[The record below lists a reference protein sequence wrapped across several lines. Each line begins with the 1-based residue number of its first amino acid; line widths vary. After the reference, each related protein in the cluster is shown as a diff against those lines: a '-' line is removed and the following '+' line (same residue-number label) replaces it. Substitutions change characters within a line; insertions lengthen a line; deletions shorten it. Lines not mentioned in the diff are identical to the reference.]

1 MEQAKHKVGD
11 EVGYCRHHQSFGTLL
26 SHGFSRVAK
35 INHHGHVILEN
46 GKQFDKRGD
55 DRFSSHGGLRL
66 ISAER
71 LRGQLKVIEE
81 QRARNRAANE
91 LEELL
96 KSWCNGRGDLCAV
109 SDETRAK
116 MIELINKF

>member
-1 MEQAKHKVGD
+1 MEQVQHKVGD
-11 EVGYCRHHQSFGTLL
+11 EVGYCRHHQWGTLL
-26 SHGFSRVAK
+26 SHGFSLVAK
-35 INHHGHVILEN
+35 VNGHGHIILEN
-46 GKQFDKRGD
+46 GKVFDKRGD
-55 DRFSSHGGLRL
+55 ERNTTYGGLRL

-96 KSWCNGRGDLCAV
+96 KSWRNGRGDLCAI
-109 SDETRAK
+109 SEGTRAK
-116 MIELINKF
+116 MIELINKL